1 MSAPRPLR
9 SLLGTACAV
18 ALTGLVWSR
27 LRTSWSLGFFLLAL
41 VLFAL
46 ALGAPRV
53 FAPIQAAFDRFGHAV
68 AATLTVLL
76 LGLVFALVFVP
87 GRLLLA
93 LLRRDPLHRR
103 PDPGRTSYWEPLPPA
118 GGVERFRRQF

>member
-1 MSAPRPLR
+1 MSAARPLR

-53 FAPIQAAFDRFGHAV
+53 FAPVQTAFDRFGRAV
-68 AATLTVLL
+68 AAVLTVVL
-76 LGLVFALVFVP
+76 LGLVFALIFVP

-118 GGVERFRRQF
+118 GDVDRFRRQF